1 MNRRGNRVAAQRVR
15 GERQRLAVRARR
27 RPTHVSPRFARVA
40 GRPVEATL
48 GQDLLPM
55 LGGDL
60 RVVEARHA
68 IGLLTDHFAQPRPFR
83 DIVVPVQAGGD
94 ARWWQFSRTPKHD
107 ARGRFAGYRGVGSD
121 ITDIGLSHDRIAHLA
136 RFDPLTGL
144 ANRSLLR
151 ERLEDA
157 LARSTRTRTG
167 CALLFVDLDRFK
179 SVNDTLSH
187 LAGDRLLREVEAR
200 LRTAMGAQAHIG
212 RLGGDEFAIVLP
224 ESSTERAEAA

>member
-1 MNRRGNRVAAQRVR
+1 
-15 GERQRLAVRARR
+15 
-27 RPTHVSPRFARVA
+27 
-40 GRPVEATL
+40 
-48 GQDLLPM
+48 
-55 LGGDL
+55 
-60 RVVEARHA
+60 
-68 IGLLTDHFAQPRPFR
+68 
-83 DIVVPVQAGGD
+83 
-94 ARWWQFSRTPKHD
+94 
-107 ARGRFAGYRGVGSD
+107 
-121 ITDIGLSHDRIAHLA
+121 
-136 RFDPLTGL
+136 LTGL

-187 LAGDRLLREVEAR
+187 LAGDRLLREVAAR